1 MMLGNW
7 SRRIKQWVNAV
18 RGDRVGHWLILRAIL
33 PMAAVG
39 GLLLLVASYGAWH
52 VYQLQ
57 KRSTEILSEN
67 VSSVRAAEELETI
80 MREVQYRIKQHLTT
94 ENPRHLS
101 AIADLR
107 DPSQHCLAEMARLAT
122 TSREVELV
130 ERAERGYEI
139 LLAGLDAY
147 RTGQDEPERLR
158 TLANEVLPNK
168 ILASTQRYIVYN
180 ERQVALGNE
189 RNMVSSNRLIF
200 GMIFVGATGGLAGLG
215 LGYAIAYRLR
225 RTIVQLSFPLRSV
238 AGRLNNVVEPVS
250 ISADPGFEDLEEVL
264 QRVST
269 QVETVVERL
278 QKSELETLRSEQLA
292 AVGQLAAGFAHEIRN
307 PLTSMK
313 VIVESVVSPHELDHQ
328 DLQILRDE
336 TIRLEQS
343 TQMFLDFARPPL
355 PEKRPQ
361 DLCHLVKHPVGLA
374 EVQAARIQV
383 QIEVRQP
390 ETPIWVEVDGTQIGQ
405 VVLNLLMNALDAS
418 PTGSTITVE
427 LVETSMPSQGEATHW
442 AVVRVRDHGSGLP
455 QALRERIFDPFVSN
469 KPTGIG
475 LGLSICKRIVEAHG
489 GKITA
494 EDKEAAGTV
503 FTVIL
508 PMVPRRIVFNE
519 TGSTA
524 ASRQLP
530 STEKGEAGTDEAETL
545 NRR

>member
-1 MMLGNW
+1 MW
-7 SRRIKQWVNAV
+7 PRDRF
-18 RGDRVGHWLILRAIL
+18 GDWILTRAIL
-33 PMAAVG
+33 PTAAVG

-107 DPSQHCLAEMARLAT
+107 DPSQHWLAEMEQLAT
-122 TSREVELV
+122 STREVELV
-130 ERAERGYEI
+130 ERVERGHEI
-139 LLAGLDAY
+139 LLTGLDAY
-147 RTGQDEPERLR
+147 RTGEDDPERLR

-189 RNMVSSNRLIF
+189 RNMVSANRLIF

-264 QRVST
+264 RRVST

-313 VIVESVVSPHELDHQ
+313 VIVESVASPHELDYQ

-355 PEKRPQ
+355 PEKRSQ
-361 DLCHLVKHPVGLA
+361 DLRRLVEHPVGLA
-374 EVQAARIQV
+374 EVQAERIQV

-390 ETPIWVEVDGTQIGQ
+390 DTLILVEVDGTQIGQ

-418 PTGSTITVE
+418 PTGSTITLE
-427 LVETSMPSQGEATHW
+427 LDETSTSASSRGGTLHW
-442 AVVRVRDHGSGLP
+442 AVIRVRDQGMGLP
-455 QALRERIFDPFVSN
+455 NNLRQRIFDPFVSN

-494 EDKEAAGTV
+494 EDTEAAGAT
-503 FTVIL
+503 FTVVL
-508 PMVPRRIVFNE
+508 PRVPRSIVRDE
-519 TGSTA
+519 VGHA
-524 ASRQLP
+524 AANRQLP
-530 STEKGEAGTDEAETL
+530 SVEKGEAGTDEAETV